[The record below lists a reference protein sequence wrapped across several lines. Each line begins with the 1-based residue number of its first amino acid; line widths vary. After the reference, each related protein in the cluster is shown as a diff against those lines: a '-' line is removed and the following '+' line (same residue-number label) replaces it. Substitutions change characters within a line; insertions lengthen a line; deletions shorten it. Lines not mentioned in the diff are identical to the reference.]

1 MVIVRILKN
10 TKYEPGVKLGV
21 GGGSGKEGCRVW
33 QGAVSTFK
41 VFSEEVTF
49 EQRLA

>member
-21 GGGSGKEGCRVW
+21 GGGVQGRKDAGCGKEQYPLLR
-33 QGAVSTFK
+33 SSLK
-41 VFSEEVTF
+41 K
-49 EQRLA
+49 